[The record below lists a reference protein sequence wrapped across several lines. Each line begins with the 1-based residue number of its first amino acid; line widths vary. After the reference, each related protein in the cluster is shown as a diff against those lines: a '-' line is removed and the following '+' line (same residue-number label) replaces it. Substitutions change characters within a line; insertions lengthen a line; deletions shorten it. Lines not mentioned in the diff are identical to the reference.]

1 LKRRLRGAAA
11 SKLIRRGNAPLKF
24 LRRRADEVV
33 YVKKLNVGRL
43 SEERLGEAERELEVA
58 EAFGRGS
65 LEKRRR

>member
-1 LKRRLRGAAA
+1 M
-11 SKLIRRGNAPLKF
+11 
-24 LRRRADEVV
+24 